1 MSEEY
6 ATTDQS
12 IDPAGN
18 GQTSDR
24 ESPSAPQG
32 PARPKATP
40 APTTP
45 SMASTPPGPATAPP
59 AAPASQA
66 VREATA
72 AGADEAAKAAG
83 ASAEPGRPA
92 AVPLLEPR
100 EGVPPVVVDVPGLE
114 RVIEAFAAG
123 SGPVAVDAE
132 RASGYRYGQRAYLIQ
147 LRRAGAGTALIDP
160 IALPDLSGLD
170 AALED
175 AEMVLHAANQDLP
188 CLAEVGL
195 VPRRLFDTEL
205 AGRLLG
211 YPRVGLGSMVEN
223 ILGFV
228 LEKGHSAAD
237 WSTRPL
243 PEDWLRYAALDV
255 ELLVELR
262 DELDARLRAAGKL
275 EWALEEFA
283 AILATPPRAPRPDPW
298 RRTSGIHRVRN
309 RRALAVVREVW
320 ETRDRIAQERDLSPG
335 RVLQDA
341 AIVELALNT
350 PKNTAELQALPA
362 LRNRGA
368 RRHQSAWL
376 RAVSR
381 ARALP
386 DRALPEANLPGD
398 GPPPAHRWAERD
410 PEAAKRLTAA
420 RAVVSALA
428 DEHTMP
434 SENLLQPD
442 FVRRLAWTPPE
453 ECTTEAI
460 RSALLTLGA
469 RAWQVGLVAKPLA
482 KALQRVECERDR

>member
-1 MSEEY
+1 MPGVAAE
-6 ATTDQS
+6 
-12 IDPAGN
+12 PAG
-18 GQTSDR
+18 
-24 ESPSAPQG
+24 
-32 PARPKATP
+32 
-40 APTTP
+40 
-45 SMASTPPGPATAPP
+45 
-59 AAPASQA
+59 
-66 VREATA
+66 TA
-72 AGADEAAKAAG
+72 AL
-83 ASAEPGRPA
+83 
-92 AVPLLEPR
+92 PLLEPR
-100 EGVPPVVVDVPGLE
+100 EGVPPVVADAPGLE
-114 RVIEAFAAG
+114 RVIAAFAAG
-123 SGPVAVDAE
+123 TGPVAVDAE

-160 IALPDLSGLD
+160 IACPDLSALD
-170 AALED
+170 AALAD

-211 YPRVGLGSMVEN
+211 YPRVGLGSMAEN
-223 ILGFV
+223 VLGFV

-243 PEDWLRYAALDV
+243 PDDWLRYAALDV

-262 DELDARLRAAGKL
+262 DALVERLTAAGKL
-275 EWALEEFA
+275 DWALEEFA
-283 AILATPPRAPRPDPW
+283 AILATPPKTPRPDPW

-320 ETRDRIAQERDLSPG
+320 ETRDKIAQERDVSPG

-341 AIVELALNT
+341 AIVEMALKSPRNQAELLALPT
-350 PKNTAELQALPA
+350 

-381 ARALP
+381 ARGLP
-386 DRALPEANLPGD
+386 DKALPEANLPGD
-398 GPPPAHRWAERD
+398 GPPPPHRWAERD
-410 PEAAKRLTAA
+410 PAAAKRLTAA

-434 SENLLQPD
+434 AENLVQPD
-442 FVRRLAWTPPE
+442 YVRRLAWSPPPE
-453 ECTTEAI
+453 ATPAAVGA
-460 RSALLTLGA
+460 ALRVLGA
-469 RAWQVGLVAKPLA
+469 RAWQVNLVAKPLA
-482 KALQRVECERDR
+482 KALLKLESKGEL